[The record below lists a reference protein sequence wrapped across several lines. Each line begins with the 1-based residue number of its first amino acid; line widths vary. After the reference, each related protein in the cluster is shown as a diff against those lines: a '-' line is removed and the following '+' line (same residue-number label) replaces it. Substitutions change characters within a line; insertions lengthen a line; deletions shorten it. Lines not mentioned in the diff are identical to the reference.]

1 MKKVIALLLALTLV
15 FSLAACS
22 AKQET
27 PPPEEAPSDK
37 TPTEEAAPAT
47 EPAEEPAEEPAQES
61 GSAKILDVASTD
73 TIDDFNPFTNQQTV
87 FLCLMNTNCLETLIY
102 MNDAMEYTPSLATEW
117 EISPDG
123 LTYTFKLREGVKY
136 HDGTDFTSEDVKFT
150 LETTV
155 DEATGAWRQPN
166 FATITNID
174 CPDDYTVVLTLSNPT
189 PALLDSFTT
198 LPITSS
204 EQDPATYSTT
214 PIGTG
219 AFKFVSYS
227 TNDNI
232 TFEKFDDYWDAGN
245 VKLDGYVIHF
255 SADLSTA
262 INSLKAGDLDLVTL
276 LDASYAKNI
285 EETEGL
291 SVVKSPTSNT
301 TYLMEIGLHNREEF
315 RNPDVLKA
323 MFMCLDTQTIADQVF
338 YGYATPSKGVVHA
351 GAKYYTE
358 AYADITYDVDAAA
371 ALLATT
377 PYASGFEFE
386 LPNLGGA
393 YETIA
398 VIWQQDLAKIGI
410 TLKISTDEMSV
421 WLEKY
426 LGRTYDMIANGYSM
440 VGTDPATF
448 MSLIIGGL
456 YDYQCSEDIIPGLRE
471 KIDAAAATAVDAERE
486 EMYAEIFDILA
497 EYMPVY
503 TYLCV
508 DNLCAAS
515 DNLSG
520 VIFNGEAR
528 YIFTYADI
536 A

>member
-1 MKKVIALLLALTLV
+1 MKRLLALILALVMV
-15 FSLAACS
+15 FSLVACG
-22 AKQET
+22 AK
-27 PPPEEAPSDK
+27 EEAPAEK
-37 TPTEEAAPAT
+37 PAETPAT
-47 EPAEEPAEEPAQES
+47 ETPATEAPAPAD
-61 GSAKILDVASTD
+61 KILNVGSTD

-87 FLCLMNTNCLETLIY
+87 YLCLLNTNCLETLIY
-102 MNDAMEYTPSLATEW
+102 MNGAMEYTPSLATEW
-117 EISPDG
+117 DVSADG
-123 LTYTFKLREGVKY
+123 LTYTFKLREGVKF
-136 HDGTDFTSEDVKFT
+136 HDGSDFTAEDVKFT

-155 DEATGAWRQPN
+155 AEATGAWRAPN
-166 FATITNID
+166 FSSISNIET
-174 CPDDYTVVLTLSNPT
+174 PDDYTIVLTLANPT

-204 EQDPATYSTT
+204 EQDPATYSST

-219 AFKFVSYS
+219 AFKFVSAS
-227 TNDNI
+227 TNDKI
-232 TFEKFDDYWDAGN
+232 VFEKFDEYWDAAN
-245 VKLDGYVIHF
+245 VKLDGYVINIA
-255 SADLSTA
+255 ADETTA
-262 INSLKAGDLDLVTL
+262 LNSLKAGDLDLVTNL
-276 LDASYAKNI
+276 SAANAESVEAA
-285 EETEGL
+285 GM

-301 TYLMEIGLHNREEF
+301 TWLMEIGLHNREEF

-338 YGYATPSKGVVHA
+338 YGYATPSKGVVHP
-351 GAKYYTE
+351 GAKYFQPVYE
-358 AYADITYDVDAAA
+358 DITYDVEGAK

-377 PYASGFEFE
+377 PYADGFSFE
-386 LPNLGGA
+386 LPNLGGD
-393 YETIA
+393 YETIC
-398 VIWQQDLAKIGI
+398 VIWQQSLAQIGI
-410 TLKISTDEMSV
+410 ELVVSTDEVSV

-456 YDYQCSEDIIPGLRE
+456 YDYQASEDIIPGLQDL
-471 KIDAAAATAVDAERE
+471 IAQAASTGVDADRE
-486 EMYAEIFDILA
+486 ALYAQIFDIIA
-497 EYMPVY
+497 EYAPVY

-508 DNLCAAS
+508 DNLYAA
-515 DNLSG
+515 NPALSG